1 MKKML
6 FGSVLALLV
15 AAGCTKDPVA
25 HLSEDESRIYITN
38 YDTTAVFTN
47 YKTFAIADSVA
58 IVKNNRLQTK
68 ERTDYDVQLINAIA
82 NELKQKGYTQV
93 SNSQN
98 ADLGVAVSIVT
109 NTSTGLIQY
118 GGYGGFY
125 DSYWD
130 PYYWGYGGYGYGYP
144 SAYGLVQSTEA
155 MISVDLLDLKNAPT
169 NQNIRVIWNGLIR
182 GSGIF
187 SGDATTTGVQA
198 LFAQSSYLQANP

>member
-130 PYYWGYGGYGYGYP
+130 PYYWGYPGYDYYFPPYYGTYQV
-144 SAYGLVQSTEA
+144 SENSL
-155 MISVDLLDLKNAPT
+155 SVDIFDLKDGR
-169 NQNIRVIWNGLIR
+169 QNNELKSVWSGLIR
-182 GSGIF
+182 GEGIF
-187 SGDATTTGVQA
+187 KNGNISTQVQS
-198 LFAQSSYLQANP
+198 LFSQSPYLKNS

>member
-38 YDTTAVFTN
+38 YDTTAVFAN

-130 PYYWGYGGYGYGYP
+130 PYYWGYPGYDYYFPPYYGTYQV
-144 SAYGLVQSTEA
+144 SENSL
-155 MISVDLLDLKNAPT
+155 SVDIFDLKDGR
-169 NQNIRVIWNGLIR
+169 QNNELKSVWSGLIR
-182 GSGIF
+182 GEGIF
-187 SGDATTTGVQA
+187 KNGNIPTQVQS
-198 LFAQSSYLQANP
+198 LFSQSPYLKNS

>member
-15 AAGCTKDPVA
+15 AAGCTKDPAA

-130 PYYWGYGGYGYGYP
+130 PYYWGYPGYDYYFPPYYGTYQV
-144 SAYGLVQSTEA
+144 SENSL
-155 MISVDLLDLKNAPT
+155 SVDIFDLKDGR
-169 NQNIRVIWNGLIR
+169 QNNELKSVWSGLIR
-182 GSGIF
+182 GEGIF
-187 SGDATTTGVQA
+187 KNGNISTQVQS
-198 LFAQSSYLQANP
+198 LFSQSPYLKNS